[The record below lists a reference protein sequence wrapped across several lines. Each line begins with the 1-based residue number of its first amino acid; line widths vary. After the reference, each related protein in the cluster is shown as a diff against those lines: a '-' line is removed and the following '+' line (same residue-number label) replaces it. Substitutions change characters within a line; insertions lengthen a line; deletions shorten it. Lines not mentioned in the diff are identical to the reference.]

1 MRSPYRVGSLGCVF
15 EKINAYHVIV
25 IPFYTSEDLTYQ
37 AMDEINHF
45 SVFSETGPVFLII
58 LATANAIG
66 DFVDI
71 NKASFSVCDVLY
83 RRD

>member
-1 MRSPYRVGSLGCVF
+1 
-15 EKINAYHVIV
+15 
-25 IPFYTSEDLTYQ
+25 
-37 AMDEINHF
+37 MDEINHF